1 MKMRMSPPPKVVW
14 LIAAVLALVG
24 LLGALGV
31 AVVPRPFWLVL
42 LAWVLLAATTLRGL

>member
-1 MKMRMSPPPKVVW
+1 MRMSPPPRVVW
-14 LIAAVLALVG
+14 LVAAALAVLG

-31 AVVPRPFWLVL
+31 VVVVRPFWLVF